1 MKRAPNKLT
10 PELRERILQA
20 VRMGCY
26 LETSAAFA
34 GISKQTLFNWL
45 RLGAQDVEP
54 FAEFH
59 RDFAEALAKS
69 EVRAL
74 AVIGKAAEKSWQ
86 AGAWL
91 LERRYPKRW
100 GQGRDTE
107 VVRRQKMRADIK
119 LAEARRMAL
128 LDWDEVVTCATEEQR
143 KELVELAERIR
154 KNSPSRGVE
163 EASGEESEGT
173 KPR

>member
-1 MKRAPNKLT
+1 MKLAPNKFT
-10 PELRERILQA
+10 PEVRNSILQA

-26 LETSAAFA
+26 LETAAAFA

-54 FAEFH
+54 FVEFH

-69 EVRAL
+69 EMRGL
-74 AVIGKAAEKSWQ
+74 AVIGKASEKSWQ
-86 AGAWL
+86 AAAWL

-119 LAEARRMAL
+119 LAEARRVAL
-128 LDWDEVVTCATEEQR
+128 LDWDDVVSRATDEQR
-143 KELVELAERIR
+143 KELVDLAERIKR
-154 KNSPSRGVE
+154 NPSQQGTP
-163 EASGEESEGT
+163 EASDKESEGA